1 MYRKCFA
8 KINLSLDSLYQRAD
22 GYHEIDT
29 IMAPISLYDEL
40 IIKPSKDGDFH
51 YSSNIDR
58 ICKLEDNLVYK
69 AWDILKNRTKNPG
82 IDVRLIKNIPMAAGL
97 AGGSTDAAEMIKG
110 LNDLWNLSL
119 SKEEMKDIGKILG
132 ADIPFFFEE
141 SIARARGIGEKLHSF
156 KNNLSMKI
164 LLVNDGTEISSA
176 FVYKKMKDY
185 GHIDNDSIIKGLK
198 AGNKEVVYNFENVME
213 DVIFENYPHLK
224 NINKELIELGAVKS
238 LVSGSGASIFAIFF
252 DDNSYENA
260 CKVLSSKISFVKK
273 VELIDDKYWSF

>member
-141 SIARARGIGEKLHSF
+141 SIARARGIG
-156 KNNLSMKI
+156 LSLI
-164 LLVNDGTEISSA
+164 
-176 FVYKKMKDY
+176 
-185 GHIDNDSIIKGLK
+185 HI
-198 AGNKEVVYNFENVME
+198 
-213 DVIFENYPHLK
+213 
-224 NINKELIELGAVKS
+224 
-238 LVSGSGASIFAIFF
+238 
-252 DDNSYENA
+252 
-260 CKVLSSKISFVKK
+260 
-273 VELIDDKYWSF
+273 